1 MSSSETI
8 ADIQAVD
15 HSFPQSTSA
24 HTSDPSLSEM
34 PVSLLAERCLQEL
47 DHFRRGEQ
55 SQGQYGLELF
65 RRAIMQ
71 RDELAW
77 ERLQQCLDEILRRWI
92 RNHPK
97 RELLSQLD
105 SEDNCVAQAV
115 ERFWYATACQQ
126 QVTFGSLAAALHY
139 LRLCLNSTLIDTLRA
154 NMRPREGPLSAPY
167 EAAERFFELPEEA
180 HECWE
185 IIESLIPDQ
194 RERRVA
200 YLLFYCGLKPR
211 EIVLFCS
218 EEFSEVRELY
228 LLRCNILERLLR
240 NADRLGWRLG
250 EGDNQAQN
258 ERASTFRSH
267 DELPLK

>member
-8 ADIQAVD
+8 EDIQAVD
-15 HSFPQSTSA
+15 HSSPQSTSA
-24 HTSDPSLSEM
+24 HASGPSLSET
-34 PVSLLAERCLQEL
+34 PVSLLAERCLQEIER
-47 DHFRRGEQ
+47 FRCGEP
-55 SQGQYGLELF
+55 SQGQSGLELF
-65 RRAIMQ
+65 RRATMQ

-77 ERLQQCLDEILRRWI
+77 ERLQHSLDEILHRWI

-105 SEDNCVAQAV
+105 SEDNCVTQAF

-126 QVTFGSLAAALHY
+126 QVEFSSLTAALHC
-139 LRLCLNSTLIDTLRA
+139 LRLCLNSALIDTLRA
-154 NMRPREGPLSAPY
+154 NMWPREVPLSAPY
-167 EAAERFFELPEEA
+167 EAAEWFFEPPEEA

-185 IIESLIPDQ
+185 VIENLLPDQ

-200 YLLFYCGLKPR
+200 YLLFHCGLKPR
-211 EIVLFCS
+211 EIVIFCS

-228 LLRCNILERLLR
+228 RLRCNILERLLR

-250 EGDNQAQN
+250 EGDNQALN

>member
-8 ADIQAVD
+8 EDIQAVD

-24 HTSDPSLSEM
+24 HASDPLLSEM

-47 DHFRRGEQ
+47 ECFRRGEP

-65 RRAIMQ
+65 RRATMQ

-77 ERLQQCLDEILRRWI
+77 ERLQHSLDEILHRWI

-105 SEDNCVAQAV
+105 TEDNCVAQAV

-126 QVTFGSLAAALHY
+126 QVAFSSLAAALRY
-139 LRLCLNSTLIDTLRA
+139 LRLCLNSIIIDTLRA
-154 NMRPREGPLSAPY
+154 TIRPREVPLSAPY
-167 EAAERFFELPEEA
+167 EAAERFFEPPEEA

-185 IIESLIPDQ
+185 VIESLLPDQ

-200 YLLFYCGLKPR
+200 YLLFHCGLKPR
-211 EIVLFCS
+211 EIVRCCS
-218 EEFSEVRELY
+218 EEFSDVREIY
-228 LLRCNILERLLR
+228 RLRCNILERLLR
-240 NADRLGWRLG
+240 NADRL
-250 EGDNQAQN
+250 E
-258 ERASTFRSH
+258 
-267 DELPLK
+267 